1 MMVVRQQEED
11 EEREDEEF
19 DSGSGSEVFSDGSG
33 GSGSSSR
40 GHEIGRPTPRRLAA
54 TAATAASVA
63 GLLLVAVVYYG
74 FHGGARYTGSAS
86 ANLRGMEGDIHYEE
100 ERFGPQR
107 DDAPVMVPGGEAMD
121 DRSSQAMDDNGN
133 GLGTVGVNGYGLVDA
148 PATELHSADS
158 AQIEVEV
165 ETKCGALFCSR
176 GSVCCGN
183 DRICCDAGSTCG
195 GAPGERVCLAADS
208 SPGPTAAPGP
218 QVGADRKCG
227 HIWCSLGSECVDGVC
242 GAPGGTRCGETEI
255 CGKDAVCCG
264 SSCCA
269 PEAGCVEAAGTMLCG
284 APVPRDAI
292 VALAAPKAGAD
303 KWCGREKCSSPDSTC
318 VNGICGAAGSTECGL
333 HTLCGAGA
341 ICCGNICCAPG
352 GRCGGMEEAP
362 ICLAS

>member
-11 EEREDEEF
+11 EEQEDEEF

-121 DRSSQAMDDNGN
+121 DRSSQAIDDNGN
-133 GLGTVGVNGYGLVDA
+133 SLGTVGVNGYGLVDA

-292 VALAAPKAGAD
+292 LALAAPKAGAD
-303 KWCGREKCSSPDSTC
+303 KWCGREKCSSPDATC